1 MNEIRKKYISL
12 QKEFFK
18 KNSKDNIRLMF
29 EFMEELEKERSQV
42 SKEVL
47 VDVYTILGFKMKAYE
62 LLNEI
67 IDKKDKKALK
77 N

>member
-62 LLNEI
+62 LKRKFFFL
-67 IDKKDKKALK
+67 
-77 N
+77 